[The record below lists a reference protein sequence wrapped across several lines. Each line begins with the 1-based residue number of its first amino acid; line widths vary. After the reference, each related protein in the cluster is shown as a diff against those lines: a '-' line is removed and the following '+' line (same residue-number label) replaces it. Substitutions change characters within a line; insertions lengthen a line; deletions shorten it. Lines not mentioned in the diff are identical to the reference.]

1 MLFTHLKVAFR
12 SLWWNKTFSAINIMG
27 LSLGMAAAAL
37 LALWVQNER
46 SVDAYHRHTP
56 LIRQAVSHIQVS
68 ETETWHWTH
77 APMLLAAKAE
87 ESVPE
92 IDQALLL
99 REGNGQQVF
108 EVGGRMFKEKQS
120 TYAYVDERWFSLF
133 DHQFVA
139 GDGAQALANPAHVVI
154 TAATAQRLFGKREAL
169 GQRIR
174 VDSLNYVVAAVMHN
188 PPANS
193 SFRFDYLMPLSSY
206 WSNTKTRSDDEHWGN
221 FNYRLY
227 VRLKPGA
234 KNHEAADKITRL
246 LRDQRP
252 GDSTTV
258 VTLAS
263 LNEVYF
269 DDTLQSDDGRSG
281 NPVLMRFFTIIGGL
295 ILLIACINYVSL
307 STAKAGVRAKEVS
320 VKKMVGAGRW
330 MLFRQFMTE
339 SALTSFIA
347 LAIALATARLS
358 LPFFNQLMD
367 ARLAMR
373 IDDPVL
379 WAIFGGVTLLSILL
393 TGVYPAALLASFQ
406 PIRLLRGGSWL
417 SGNSAFFRKGLV
429 VGQFLVST
437 GLILSAI
444 VIYQQ
449 LRYVRSKDLGYQKEH
464 VFTFYVPWQA
474 FGGVWSD
481 GFSADM
487 DGLKQRLLAETSIT
501 AVARTNSSLVNNN
514 STSNGNLEWEGQ
526 RPEDSP
532 TVTPFSVD
540 PDFQT
545 VTGLQLTEGRWFEAG
560 NTADLANYIINETA
574 VRVMGLKPPYLGQPL
589 TFQGEKGQIIGIAS
603 DFHFR
608 SLHEPI
614 APVIISNRI
623 NGGLG
628 LMVKP
633 APGRTAA
640 ALAAA
645 EKIWKDALPDRPFEY
660 EFEDDNYEALYQADI
675 RLGQLLNGF
684 AGLAIFISCLG
695 LFGLAA
701 FSAERRSKEIGIR
714 KVLGASAAQI
724 SGLLARD
731 FVRLVLVAIVL
742 GLPLARYALEQWLQD
757 FAYRIDMQWWMFAA
771 AALLAMVIALLAVS
785 IQSARAA
792 LADPV
797 KSIRTDA

>member
-46 SVDAYHRHTP
+46 SVDTYHRQAP
-56 LIRQAVSHIQVS
+56 NIRQAICHIQVS

-87 ESVPE
+87 ESIPDVE
-92 IDQALLL
+92 DAVML
-99 REGNGQQVF
+99 REGNGQNVF
-108 EVGGRMFKEKQS
+108 DVGGMLFKEKR
-120 TYAYVDERWFSLF
+120 YAYVDERWFSLF
-133 DHQFVA
+133 DYRFVA
-139 GDGAQALANPAHVVI
+139 GAGAQALSEPGNVII
-154 TAATAQRLFGKREAL
+154 TASTAARLFGRAEAL
-169 GQRIR
+169 GRRIR
-174 VDSLNYVVAAVMHN
+174 VDTLNYVVAAVAED

-193 SFRFDYLMPLSSY
+193 SFHFDYLFPLSSY
-206 WSNTKTRSDDEHWGN
+206 WANPKTRTDDEHWGN

-227 VRLKPGA
+227 LRLKPGA
-234 KNHEAADKITRL
+234 KTREAGDKITRL

-252 GDSTTV
+252 GDSTTTV
-258 VTLAS
+258 SLAS

-269 DDTLQSDDGRSG
+269 DDTLQSDDNRSG
-281 NPVLMRFFTIIGGL
+281 NPLLMRFFTVIGGL

-339 SALTSFIA
+339 SVLTSLIALVIA
-347 LAIALATARLS
+347 LAMARLG
-358 LPFFNQLMD
+358 LAFFNQLMD
-367 ARLAMR
+367 TRLAMR
-373 IDDPVL
+373 ADDPVL
-379 WAIFGGVTLLSILL
+379 WIIFGGVTGLSILL

-429 VGQFLVST
+429 VVQFLVST

-449 LRYVRSKDLGYQKEH
+449 LQYVRSKDLGYQKEH

-474 FGGVWSD
+474 FGGVWGD
-481 GFSADM
+481 GFGPAMND
-487 DGLKQRLLAETSIT
+487 LKQQLLSETSIV
-501 AVARTNSSLVNNN
+501 AVSRTNSSLVNNN
-514 STSNGNLEWEGQ
+514 STSNGDLKWEGQ

-545 VTGLQLTEGRWFEAG
+545 VTGLRLTEGRWFEAG
-560 NTADLANYIINETA
+560 NTADAKNYVLNETA
-574 VRVMGLKPPYLGQPL
+574 VRVMGLKRPYLGQ
-589 TFQGEKGQIIGIAS
+589 TISFQGEEGQIIGIAS

-614 APVIISNRI
+614 APVIMSNGA

-628 LMVKP
+628 FMVKP
-633 APGRTAA
+633 APGRTAD

-645 EKIWKDALPDRPFEY
+645 EKIWKGALADRPFEY

-701 FSAERRSKEIGIR
+701 FSAERRSREIGIR
-714 KVLGASAAQI
+714 KVLGASVVQI
-724 SGLLARD
+724 SSLLARD
-731 FVRLVLVAIVL
+731 FVRLVLAAIVL
-742 GLPLARYALEQWLQD
+742 GLPLGRYLMEQWLQD
-757 FAYRIDMQWWMFAA
+757 FAYRITLQGWMFVL
-771 AALLAMVIALLAVS
+771 AALLAVVIALLAVS
-785 IQSARAA
+785 VQSARAA